1 MAKILLVEDDQFL
14 LKMYKKKFEVSGFV
28 VEIAHDGLEGLEKM
42 KSFAPDLVMMDIMMP
57 KLSGIEAIIK
67 AKADPSLKDIPIVVL
82 SNLSSTTDAE
92 EAVKKGAVDFLV
104 KSNLTPNQVVNKAKL
119 VLKIK

>member
-28 VEIAHDGLEGLEKM
+28 VEIARDGLEGLAKM
-42 KSFAPDLVMMDIMMP
+42 KSFAPDLVLMDVMMP
-57 KLSGIEAIIK
+57 KLSGIEAITK
-67 AKADPSLKDIPIVVL
+67 AKADPALKNIPIVML
-82 SNLSSTTDAE
+82 SNLSSTADAE
-92 EAVKKGAVDFLV
+92 EAVKKGALDFLV
-104 KSNLTPNQVVNKAKL
+104 KSNLTPNQVVNKAKQ